1 MKADL
6 PVHKL
11 LCGVSPPAVGY
22 RSSHNGQPAYPTFL
36 ALMFPAT
43 EGNPKWVSC
52 NGNYRYAVYN
62 SYSGG
67 YYPNPPHPATLHLK
81 HLGTPVTITGNALR
95 SRSRTLDKLEIY
107 ATKNTPSSDCTLNLS
122 VLAVTNQRP
131 AQSWYGSLIAV
142 KVSLPAT
149 GTDTGASVAAPQYR
163 NIDMVD
169 FRDIV
174 DLLCTHP
181 ATDINDMTSSIAAAV
196 ATPKFEVSAV
206 RINCRGDQAL
216 GRAPFERV
224 QLRAD
229 DPACRA
235 PVTAISRLIQFPVR
249 VSRCLPPHVTGFD
262 AESHQ
267 VVNPS
272 ATDLSIGVDPATDWG
287 FVGLEWVDPA
297 GSVFVVRDGGKELHP
312 QHVEALCHWCLYVL
326 RPLFQDSMGMGTD
339 PLDPMDKEKV
349 LARIEK
355 REWECFYRGFDEWK
369 GVAGGPWV
377 KRMWPC

>member
-11 LCGVSPPAVGY
+11 LCGVSPPAIGY
-22 RSSHNGQPAYPTFL
+22 STSYYEQPAYPTFNG
-36 ALMFPAT
+36 LMFAAT
-43 EGNPKWVSC
+43 EGNPKWVLC
-52 NGNYRYAVYN
+52 NGNYQYPVSNHY
-62 SYSGG
+62 GG
-67 YYPNPPHPATLHLK
+67 YYSNPPHPATQHLS
-81 HLGTPVTITGNALR
+81 HLGSPVTITGNALR
-95 SRSRTLDKLEIY
+95 SRTRTLDKLELY
-107 ATKNTPSSDCTLNLS
+107 ATKNVPSRECTPNLS
-122 VLAVTNQRP
+122 VLSVTNQRP
-131 AQSWYGSLIAV
+131 ARGWYGSILAV
-142 KVSLPAT
+142 KVSLSAT
-149 GTDTGASVAAPQYR
+149 TTPQYR
-163 NIDMVD
+163 NMDMVD

-181 ATDINDMTSSIAAAV
+181 ATDINDMSSLIAAAV

-235 PVTAISRLIQFPVR
+235 SVTAISRLIQFPVR
-249 VSRCLPPHVTGFD
+249 VSRCLPPHATGFD

-267 VVNPS
+267 VVNPA
-272 ATDLSIGVDPATDWG
+272 ATDLHIGVDPATDWG

-297 GSVFVVRDGGKELHP
+297 GSVLVVRDGGKELHP

-369 GVAGGPWV
+369 GGAGGPWV